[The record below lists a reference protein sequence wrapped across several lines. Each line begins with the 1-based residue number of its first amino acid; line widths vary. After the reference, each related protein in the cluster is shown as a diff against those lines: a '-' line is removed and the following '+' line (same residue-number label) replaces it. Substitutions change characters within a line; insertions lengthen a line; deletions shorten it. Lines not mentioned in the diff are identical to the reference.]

1 MVLSGQSSAGEPLG
15 QGSIP
20 LLQPGARK
28 LEGLGQLQSQG
39 TRHCFGGHRPSEAGA
54 RLGHSPECGQDVH
67 GPWQG
72 QAGLWVLGIGPAVAS
87 VEHGLNVPAADMGP
101 GWNGPGRDKSQG
113 CPQGLGNSAK
123 VFLKFRL

>member
-1 MVLSGQSSAGEPLG
+1 M
-15 QGSIP
+15 QGSP
-20 LLQPGARK
+20 WGRGLSHCSSQEQGNWRGWDSSNPRQPGTA
-28 LEGLGQLQSQG
+28 LGDTDLAG
-39 TRHCFGGHRPSEAGA
+39 T

-101 GWNGPGRDKSQG
+101 WALDGMGQAGTTSPRDA
-113 CPQGLGNSAK
+113 LRAWATL
-123 VFLKFRL
+123 LKFS

>member
-28 LEGLGQLQSQG
+28 LEGLGQLQPQG

-87 VEHGLNVPAADMGP
+87 VEHGLNVPAADMGSWALDGMGQAGTTSP
-101 GWNGPGRDKSQG
+101 RDA
-113 CPQGLGNSAK
+113 LRAWATL
-123 VFLKFRL
+123 LKFS